1 MKSLV
6 FFHFKI
12 LWSTFIFVD
21 FIHRKHLTGRVV
33 TSDWIPLQISDS
45 VADQFEY
52 CPLSTETY
60 PTRRSQGRGHMDTI
74 LRKNGLNTAHFC
86 ILCVLNIL
94 CHISCWGS
102 TWKFHVLMLDCGRIW
117 HLWQDVA
124 GATCLAST
132 CCCLQS
138 DRKPGL
144 NYVTEWPTLVFLSN

>member
-1 MKSLV
+1 MNKSSWKV
-6 FFHFKI
+6 WCFYISNFFDQLFFCWLYSSEAFDRARSDIWLNPITDFWLSGRAIWI
-12 LWSTFIFVD
+12 LSTIY
-21 FIHRKHLTGRVV
+21 
-33 TSDWIPLQISDS
+33 WNISDKAEA
-45 VADQFEY
+45 V
-52 CPLSTETY
+52 
-60 PTRRSQGRGHMDTI
+60 
-74 LRKNGLNTAHFC
+74 LRINVLNTAHFC

-124 GATCLAST
+124 GATCPAST

-144 NYVTEWPTLVFLSN
+144 NYVTEWPTLVFLWN